1 MTSYAAHKAACAALS
16 RCIRRGC
23 YRSHEDGSLY
33 CIAHQANQ
41 QRRQREAMRRLRM
54 RGGRRQ
60 MLLFTSAKL

>member
-1 MTSYAAHKAACAALS
+1 MTWYEQHKQLCAELH

-23 YRSHEDGSLY
+23 YRSHEDDSLY

-41 QRRQREAMRRLRM
+41 QRRQREAMRRLRA

-60 MLLFTSAKL
+60 MLLFTTNVR

>member
-1 MTSYAAHKAACAALS
+1 MTYSEHKQSCALLG

-23 YRSHEDGSLY
+23 YRSHEDDSLY

-41 QRRQREAMRRLRM
+41 QRRQREAMRRYRM

-60 MLLFTSAKL
+60 MLLFTSGKR

>member
-1 MTSYAAHKAACAALS
+1 MTYAEQKALAQAEGH
-16 RCIRRGC
+16 CIRKGC
-23 YRSHEDGSLY
+23 TRSHEEDSLY

-60 MLLFTSAKL
+60 MLLFTPNVR